1 MDKLHPVKKGAESAM
16 KRRHL
21 ESFRESRKRIP
32 ARCPCVQAKRANAER
47 LAKQRK
53 DEMDY

>member
-1 MDKLHPVKKGAESAM
+1 MDKLYPIKKGAESAM

-21 ESFRESRKRIP
+21 ESFRESRKRLP
-32 ARCPCVQAKRANAER
+32 SRCQSVQAKRANAGR